1 MVVLFYFGT
10 DFLFDVDGE
19 HKVLWLSPS
28 QLLLL
33 LLLLI
38 LSTMVLRHSR
48 VLLVQYISSK
58 LNNFSFFQHIF
69 LPSTILLTLK
79 MSPL

>member
-33 LLLLI
+33 LLLLLI
-38 LSTMVLRHSR
+38 LSTIVLRHSR
-48 VLLVQYISSK
+48 VLLVQYISNK
-58 LNNFSFFQHIF
+58 
-69 LPSTILLTLK
+69 
-79 MSPL
+79 